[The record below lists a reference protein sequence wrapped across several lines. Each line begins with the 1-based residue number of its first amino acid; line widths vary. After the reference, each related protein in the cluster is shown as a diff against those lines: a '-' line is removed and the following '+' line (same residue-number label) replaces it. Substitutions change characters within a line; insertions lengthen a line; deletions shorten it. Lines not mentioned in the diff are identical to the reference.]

1 MTSRTPAL
9 TFDILTLEPA
19 MWSGLNYGVVGRAQ
33 REALWAL
40 KTWQLRDYAD
50 KDDGRVDDKPF
61 GGDPGMLLAYPPLDR
76 AMHAIHAFREQKPF
90 VVMPDPAGTPITQ
103 DLLAHLAKERL
114 ITFVC
119 GRYEGIDHRFT
130 EKHVDLSVS
139 IGSFVVSAGDL
150 PAMLMVDAMTRLVPG
165 TLGNH
170 TSAATDSFQDWLVDH
185 PSYTRPRVYRNQEVP
200 SVLREGHHQKITQ
213 WRRQQRLGRTLI
225 NHPSR
230 FIGQSLTEE
239 DVLALEQYF
248 FPPDNPNN

>member
-19 MWSGLNYGVVGRAQ
+19 IWSGLDYGVVGRAQ

-50 KDDGRVDDKPF
+50 KDDGRVDDKPY

-76 AMHAIHAFREQKPF
+76 AMHAIQTFREQKPF
-90 VVMPDPAGTPITQ
+90 VVLLDPAGTPVTQ
-103 DLLAHLAKERL
+103 DLLTGLVKQPL

-130 EKHVDLSVS
+130 EQHVDLSVS

-150 PAMLMVDAMTRLVPG
+150 PAMLMVDAMTRLIPG
-165 TLGNH
+165 TLGNQ
-170 TSAATDSFQDWLVDH
+170 TSVETDSFQDWLVDH
-185 PSYTRPRVYRNQEVP
+185 PSYTRPRAYRNQEVP
-200 SVLREGHHQKITQ
+200 LVLREGHHQKISQ
-213 WRRQQRLGRTLI
+213 WRHQQRLGRTLT

-230 FIGQSLTEE
+230 FIGQSLTAE

-248 FPPDNPNN
+248 LPSDSNN